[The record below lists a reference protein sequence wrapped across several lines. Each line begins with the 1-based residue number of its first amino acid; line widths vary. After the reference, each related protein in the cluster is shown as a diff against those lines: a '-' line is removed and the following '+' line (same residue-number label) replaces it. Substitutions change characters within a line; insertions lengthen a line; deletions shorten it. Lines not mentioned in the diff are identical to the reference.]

1 MRDKGSGISYERLKG
16 MQHIG
21 DISDYAT
28 NRQARKMPDWWKPT
42 GSFGIGLQT
51 VFYFSKMFKLTTRT
65 EEEQVLRTM
74 WFYST
79 QIGGKI
85 DVLLEKSDKKT
96 REFGYGTE
104 IEIDI
109 SSEIIKL
116 LQLHERFDRNVDYFG
131 RKIEMYKSKIED
143 TIKSVRGSFG
153 LPINLD
159 LVTTDRDILNP
170 DRYLTCCFGTYFIDI
185 HDFTTL

>member
-1 MRDKGSGISYERLKG
+1 MGISYERLKG

-28 NRQARKMPDWWKPT
+28 NEQAKKMPAWWKPT

-85 DVLLEKSDKKT
+85 DVLLEKV
-96 REFGYGTE
+96 
-104 IEIDI
+104 I
-109 SSEIIKL
+109 
-116 LQLHERFDRNVDYFG
+116 
-131 RKIEMYKSKIED
+131 RK
-143 TIKSVRGSFG
+143 RG
-153 LPINLD
+153 NLVMGQR
-159 LVTTDRDILNP
+159 LR
-170 DRYLTCCFGTYFIDI
+170 LTF
-185 HDFTTL
+185 HQR